1 MFNLYTLAT
10 NCQPKLMWT
19 IPGLGETSTEARLLN
34 AALRCFARY
43 GYARTSMTDIANEAG
58 LSRTILYK
66 HYDSR
71 ENAFRALSTRVNQG
85 VRRAVVE
92 AAKTEGDYVAR
103 LQAVVAA
110 RISWAFEAL
119 QLSAHGR
126 DLIDAKNEICG
137 ATGASTDAEFS
148 KLLAKIISGSGKT
161 KVPPAIAADIIV
173 RCLPGLIA
181 EETSEAA
188 ARDKVAQFIRVFAAG
203 LSA

>member
-1 MFNLYTLAT
+1 MT
-10 NCQPKLMWT
+10 MWT
-19 IPGLGETSTEARLLN
+19 IPGLSETNTEARLLN

-43 GYARTSMTDIANEAG
+43 GYARASMTDIAEEAG

-66 HYDSR
+66 HYKSR
-71 ENAFRALSTRVNQG
+71 EDAFRALSIRVNQG

-92 AAKTEGDYVAR
+92 AAKTEGDYVIR

-110 RISWAFEAL
+110 RVGWAFEAL

-137 ATGASTDAEFS
+137 AAGASTEAEFS
-148 KLLAKIISGSGKT
+148 KLLARIIASAGKT
-161 KVPPAIAADIIV
+161 KIEASVAADIIV

-181 EETSEAA
+181 EEISEAA
-188 ARDKVAQFIRVFAAG
+188 AREKVAQFVRIFAAG
-203 LSA
+203 LVPDARRGAKSR